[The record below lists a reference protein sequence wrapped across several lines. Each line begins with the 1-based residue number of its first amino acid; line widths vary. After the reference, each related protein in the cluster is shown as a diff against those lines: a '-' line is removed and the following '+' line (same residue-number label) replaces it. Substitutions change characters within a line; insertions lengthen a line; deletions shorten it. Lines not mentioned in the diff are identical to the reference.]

1 MELLSFELSD
11 KMRDIDT
18 KLNWRLNEFKQKID
32 DKISEELVMSYL

>member
-11 KMRDIDT
+11 KMREIDT